1 MTLARLLRQPTIAPH
16 RLSASRDDDDSRP
29 RVLLSLSRPLS
40 TAFPPTSRLSLHI
53 TPPFISTP
61 LLNFGFRFPPPKLM
75 SANKELEIAALAAG
89 VPTRVPQLI
98 VHHAASQLRRLL
110 DSGVSPS
117 DSRIQALLQLVN
129 QARLIL
135 LPTSNDA
142 ANSTTDLVSSAV
154 HIDVST
160 ATMAAIMGLKN
171 AHTLRGAAVAEAT
184 AFQATHP
191 TFDLAARRKAPL
203 KLNLLPRLSRTATD
217 ALLKLITTDTELGLR
232 AHNDVHAKNSVM
244 AQKIQRM
251 KASTRHA
258 NLRRRRMSADAH
270 SSDIALR
277 ASQLHQLN
285 AANPSVFAMN
295 SSPGSSS
302 YQPIPTVPT
311 AMNRSFAPTVSFL
324 KPPTAPTST
333 IRVIPPMSQTLDV
346 QGYATFAPTECRP
359 PHPVQFSRYRKPAP
373 PPERAEKRVAN
384 DAIVSQKGVMNDTI
398 GTPEHVM
405 EAFLYP
411 PPSRIQQVQHENFDN
426 QTKIRSV
433 LTERERV
440 ILRLLRRRRAELA
453 AMPLGMTEQTRRN
466 AIIEAKQLS
475 LLEMQRVV
483 RNRVCTEMKK
493 MYSLAVQEDR
503 CVPPDHLSRLFR
515 RRDPPIYSYTNGYPR
530 ITPFDTVPEM
540 PPRHPETIAKDSI
553 RMAEFDKSRMESLK
567 TQRNK
572 ELQARLMVHYNDFK
586 NAVSEAKNARARVWK
601 NFERFLIEKRR
612 AEERRKKLERIER
625 LRLLR
630 SNDEQAYLKLLKNTK
645 NERLLQLVRQ
655 TDSYLMRIGAQVERE
670 RERAEGADGIGV
682 YNTFNE
688 ELRDK
693 DAVPIDA
700 MRRRRDLY
708 YTVTHSVQEEVRQ
721 PSIMVHGTLKAYQIE
736 GLKWMVSLYNNN
748 LNGILADEMG
758 LGKTIQTI
766 SLVTY
771 LVEKKKNP
779 GPFLIIVPLSTMG
792 NWVRELDLWAP
803 SLTKIM
809 YRGDKSTRK
818 NIQQTQMA
826 SGDYNIVLTTYE
838 FTVKDQNVLS
848 PIYWQYIIIDEGHR
862 MKNANC
868 KLAMTLGVKYKS
880 RNRLL
885 LTGTP
890 LQNNLTEL
898 WALLN
903 FLLPTIFASSDTFE
917 TWFKKPF
924 ETTALG
930 DSAELEEE
938 ETLLVINRLH
948 QVLRPFLL
956 RRLKTDV
963 ESQLPQKVEHVL
975 HCAMSSWQKVI
986 YRQVMNRIGLATG
999 RSNGVRAFNNLLMQ
1013 CKKVCNHPYLFYDF
1027 EAIANLP
1034 RDYLIRAS
1042 GKFHLLHHMLPKLRL
1057 HGHRTLIFS
1066 QMTAALDYLEY
1077 FLAAIDVRYLRLD
1090 GTTKADDRQNLLNK
1104 FNAKD
1109 SPYFCFLLSTRAGGL
1124 GLNLQTADTVIIFD
1138 SDWNPMMDLQAQD
1151 RAHRIGQTKVVRVF
1165 RLICPSTIEE
1175 KILEQANRK
1184 LQIDAQIIQ
1193 AGQFNNKST
1202 EMDRHQM
1209 LKDILRQ
1216 RNDEDSTGS
1225 VPTMEE
1231 LNRLFA
1237 QGDDEYDDFVKYD
1250 KESEGNGMYKHIF
1263 AEEEE
1268 LPDWV
1273 LQPEVDQKTA
1283 EEKEQDILMSHGRG
1297 RRKRKVMHDIDS
1309 LTEAEW
1315 LKVMEGEATVEEVF
1329 QKRKRRR
1336 ESRQSEGKK
1345 GESDDRLDS
1354 SEDNENEKS
1363 GSRPKGIQ
1371 HGKSSE
1377 SRSASVP
1384 LSPSSKEPNSSG
1396 RQRSPSILGNGLVS
1410 GSDNEEK
1417 QETES
1422 KNHEMDAGGTSIST
1436 VKKGR
1441 ARRSEARGPNDS
1453 ENGSEDKR
1461 NKTELGKKV
1470 VVTGSTKGVG
1480 YEVYVRLRVRPADD
1494 VSGQKQEESRRR
1506 PGSFARKRKR
1516 SQKVLEMANG
1526 GSSGFFERGKKR
1538 VKANSPA
1545 DIPHDAD
1552 SNEKSATKV
1561 TTVPSQGKKSKRRKS
1576 RELAEAEAGGAAK
1589 PDKGDNAHASRLSPG
1604 RQTSILREEKA
1615 PRKNRDIHS
1624 GSGTRNTS
1632 DEDELSTR
1640 NWNSDEQGV
1649 IATLNGSSQKDGWKA
1664 NGRVS
1669 SKHDEVKNLIS
1680 LKLRVRQPSTAL
1692 G

>member
-1 MTLARLLRQPTIAPH
+1 
-16 RLSASRDDDDSRP
+16 
-29 RVLLSLSRPLS
+29 
-40 TAFPPTSRLSLHI
+40 
-53 TPPFISTP
+53 
-61 LLNFGFRFPPPKLM
+61 M
-75 SANKELEIAALAAG
+75 SANKALEIAALAAG

-98 VHHAASQLRRLL
+98 VHQAASQLRRLL
-110 DSGVSPS
+110 DSGVPPTDPRVQS
-117 DSRIQALLQLVN
+117 LLQLVN

-142 ANSTTDLVSSAV
+142 ARTAPDLVSSAV

-160 ATMAAIMGLKN
+160 ATMAAIMGLNN
-171 AHTLRGAAVAEAT
+171 AHTLRGAAVAEAN
-184 AFQATHP
+184 AY
-191 TFDLAARRKAPL
+191 LAAKPASQPPGPQTPTL
-203 KLNLLPRLSRTATD
+203 KLSLKPKLARKATD
-217 ALLKLITTDTELGLR
+217 ALLQLITTDSELGER

-258 NLRRRRMSADAH
+258 NLRRRRMSADAQ
-270 SSDIALR
+270 SSDITLR
-277 ASQLHQLN
+277 ASNLHHPP
-285 AANPSVFAMN
+285 ASGYTSSHPPSLA
-295 SSPGSSS
+295 P
-302 YQPIPTVPT
+302 YHQIPTVPT
-311 AMNRSFAPTVSFL
+311 AVNRSFTPTVSFL
-324 KPPTAPTST
+324 KPPAGPS
-333 IRVIPPMSQTLDV
+333 IH
-346 QGYATFAPTECRP
+346 RP
-359 PHPVQFSRYRKPAP
+359 PSHPSTSIDLHSFDPLNPSYRRPLSTAQFSRYRKPIILKER
-373 PPERAEKRVAN
+373 PEKHIAN
-384 DAIVSQKGVMNDTI
+384 DAIVSQKGVMNDTMC
-398 GTPEHVM
+398 TPEHVM

-411 PPSRIQQVQHENFDN
+411 PASRIQQVQHENFDN

-453 AMPLGMTEQTRRN
+453 AMPLDMTEQTRRN

-493 MYSLAVQEDR
+493 MYSLAIQEDGF
-503 CVPPDHLSRLFR
+503 VPPDHLSRLFR
-515 RRDPPIYSYTNGYPR
+515 RRDPPIYSYTDGYPR

-553 RMAEFDKSRMESLK
+553 RMAEFDKSRMEALK
-567 TQRNK
+567 SQRKND
-572 ELQARLMVHYNDFK
+572 LQAKLLVHYNNFK
-586 NAVSEAKNARARVWK
+586 NAVSEGKSARARIWK
-601 NFERFLIEKRR
+601 NFERYLIEKKR
-612 AEERRKKLERIER
+612 AEERRRKLERIER

-670 RERAEGADGIGV
+670 REKVEESMGM

-688 ELRDK
+688 ELRENDT
-693 DAVPIDA
+693 VPIDA

-721 PSIMVHGTLKAYQIE
+721 PSIMVHGTLKAYQLE

-771 LVEKKKNP
+771 LVEMKKNH

-803 SLTKIM
+803 SLNKIV

-826 SGDYNIVLTTYE
+826 NGDYNVVLTTYE
-838 FTVKDQNVLS
+838 FTVKDQHVLS
-848 PIYWQYIIIDEGHR
+848 PIYWQYIVIDEGHR

-903 FLLPTIFASSDTFE
+903 FLLPTIFASADTFE

-924 ETTALG
+924 ETALG

-999 RSNGVRAFNNLLMQ
+999 KSNGVRAFNNLLMQ
-1013 CKKVCNHPYLFYDF
+1013 CKKVCNHPYLFYDY
-1027 EAIANLP
+1027 ESIASLP
-1034 RDYLIRAS
+1034 QDYLVRAS

-1077 FLAAIDVRYLRLD
+1077 FLGVIGVHYLRLD
-1090 GTTKADDRQNLLNK
+1090 GTTKADDRQALLNK

-1184 LQIDAQIIQ
+1184 LQVDAQIIQ

-1209 LKDILRQ
+1209 LKGILRQ
-1216 RNDEDSTGS
+1216 RNEDDGTASI
-1225 VPTMEE
+1225 PTMEE

-1237 QGDDEYDDFVKYD
+1237 QDDDEYDEFVKYD
-1250 KESEGNGMYKHIF
+1250 QDIASNGYFKPIF
-1263 AEEEE
+1263 AEERE

-1273 LQPEVDQKTA
+1273 LQPEIDQKTA
-1283 EEKEQDILMSHGRG
+1283 EEKEQEILLSHGRG

-1315 LKVMEGEATVEEVF
+1315 LKVMEGEATMEEVF
-1329 QKRKRRR
+1329 RKRKKRR
-1336 ESRQSEGKK
+1336 ESRQSESKK
-1345 GESDDRLDS
+1345 
-1354 SEDNENEKS
+1354 
-1363 GSRPKGIQ
+1363 
-1371 HGKSSE
+1371 SE
-1377 SRSASVP
+1377 SEEGKNSYENGTDNQKPGTRKRIKPTNSSDSRLGSVP
-1384 LSPSSKEPNSSG
+1384 CSSTSKDTNSEKPNGSYPGSTNGPNSSFDLRNEG
-1396 RQRSPSILGNGLVS
+1396 QNKSAEYELGVE
-1410 GSDNEEK
+1410 GSVGAIEQTIGNRI
-1417 QETES
+1417 TES
-1422 KNHEMDAGGTSIST
+1422 DGEQLLADKKSKMKHET
-1436 VKKGR
+1436 VV
-1441 ARRSEARGPNDS
+1441 P
-1453 ENGSEDKR
+1453 
-1461 NKTELGKKV
+1461 
-1470 VVTGSTKGVG
+1470 
-1480 YEVYVRLRVRPADD
+1480 VYVKLRIRTPCSDTNMRPDED
-1494 VSGQKQEESRRR
+1494 NNRRQ
-1506 PGSFARKRKR
+1506 GSSTRKRRR
-1516 SQKVLEMANG
+1516 SQKVIEMANG
-1526 GSSGFFERGKKR
+1526 TEAELYKRHKKKQKTSSLADSRSSVDVIEGKGYSKQSSPANLPGRVRKVRVYNSGSSSDNERSELMKEATPEVMGKAPHSSGYRQSVFSTKTAGR
-1538 VKANSPA
+1538 SDLKNS
-1545 DIPHDAD
+1545 
-1552 SNEKSATKV
+1552 
-1561 TTVPSQGKKSKRRKS
+1561 SQGKGARQWEESEGSTKRGKPLENSGGWKRS
-1576 RELAEAEAGGAAK
+1576 RNTREIPNGK
-1589 PDKGDNAHASRLSPG
+1589 FPG
-1604 RQTSILREEKA
+1604 RQRGNGKQSILLRLRIR
-1615 PRKNRDIHS
+1615 PP
-1624 GSGTRNTS
+1624 
-1632 DEDELSTR
+1632 
-1640 NWNSDEQGV
+1640 
-1649 IATLNGSSQKDGWKA
+1649 SSIE
-1664 NGRVS
+1664 
-1669 SKHDEVKNLIS
+1669 H
-1680 LKLRVRQPSTAL
+1680 
-1692 G
+1692 

>member
-1 MTLARLLRQPTIAPH
+1 
-16 RLSASRDDDDSRP
+16 
-29 RVLLSLSRPLS
+29 
-40 TAFPPTSRLSLHI
+40 
-53 TPPFISTP
+53 
-61 LLNFGFRFPPPKLM
+61 
-75 SANKELEIAALAAG
+75 
-89 VPTRVPQLI
+89 
-98 VHHAASQLRRLL
+98 
-110 DSGVSPS
+110 
-117 DSRIQALLQLVN
+117 
-129 QARLIL
+129 
-135 LPTSNDA
+135 
-142 ANSTTDLVSSAV
+142 
-154 HIDVST
+154 
-160 ATMAAIMGLKN
+160 MAAIMGLKN
-171 AHTLRGAAVAEAT
+171 AHTLRGAALAEAN
-184 AFQATHP
+184 AFQATHRN
-191 TFDLAARRKAPL
+191 FDSASSPHAPL
-203 KLNLLPRLSRTATD
+203 KLHLLPRLSRTATD
-217 ALLKLITTDTELGLR
+217 ALLKLITTDTELGMR

-244 AQKIQRM
+244 AQKILRM

-258 NLRRRRMSADAH
+258 NLRRRRMSADAQ
-270 SSDIALR
+270 SADIALR
-277 ASQLHQLN
+277 APHVHPLQPSS
-285 AANPSVFAMN
+285 PSVFALN
-295 SSPGSSS
+295 PPPTANTFH
-302 YQPIPTVPT
+302 PIPAVPT
-311 AMNRSFAPTVSFL
+311 SVNRSFTPTVSFM
-324 KPPTAPTST
+324 KPPTVPST
-333 IRVIPPMSQTLDV
+333 IRVVPQMSQTLDV
-346 QGYATFAPTECRP
+346 HSLASFAPPDRRAIP
-359 PHPVQFSRYRKPAP
+359 SAQFSRYRKPAIL
-373 PPERAEKRVAN
+373 PERIEKHVAN

-398 GTPEHVM
+398 GTPDHVM

-411 PPSRIQQVQHENFDN
+411 TPSRIQQMQHENFDN
-426 QTKIRSV
+426 QTKVRSV

-483 RNRVCTEMKK
+483 RSRVCTEMKK

-540 PPRHPETIAKDSI
+540 PPRHPQTIAKDSV

-567 TQRNK
+567 IQRNK
-572 ELQARLMVHYNDFK
+572 ELQARLMLHYSDFK
-586 NAVSEAKNARARVWK
+586 NAVSEAKNARARLWK

-612 AEERRKKLERIER
+612 VEERRKKLERIER

-670 RERAEGADGIGV
+670 RERFEGADGIGV

-766 SLVTY
+766 SLITY
-771 LVEKKKNP
+771 LVEKKKNS
-779 GPFLIIVPLSTMG
+779 GPYLIIVPLSTMG

-803 SLTKIM
+803 SLTKIV

-826 SGDYNIVLTTYE
+826 SGDYNVVLTTYE

-999 RSNGVRAFNNLLMQ
+999 KSNGVKAFNNLLMQ

-1027 EAIANLP
+1027 EAISSLP
-1034 RDYLIRAS
+1034 QDYLIRAS

-1077 FLAAIDVRYLRLD
+1077 FLGVIGVKYLRLD
-1090 GTTKADDRQNLLNK
+1090 GTTKADDRQSLLNT

-1216 RNDEDSTGS
+1216 RNEEDSTGS

-1237 QGDDEYDDFVKYD
+1237 QNDNEYNDFLKYD
-1250 KESEGNGMYKHIF
+1250 KETSENGLYKRIF
-1263 AEEEE
+1263 AEEQE

-1273 LQPEVDQKTA
+1273 LQPEVNQKTA
-1283 EEKEQDILMSHGRG
+1283 EEREQDILMSHGRG

-1315 LKVMEGEATVEEVF
+1315 LKVMEGDATVEEVF

-1336 ESRQSEGKK
+1336 QNRQSESNKYD
-1345 GESDDRLDS
+1345 SDDRLDFV
-1354 SEDNENEKS
+1354 EENEDYKS
-1363 GSRPKGIQ
+1363 AVGSKRSR
-1371 HGKSSE
+1371 HMKSSD
-1377 SRSASVP
+1377 SRSVSVP
-1384 LSPSSKEPNSSG
+1384 MSSSSKEANSFVH
-1396 RQRSPSILGNGLVS
+1396 QTSPSEVGNGRASSSNDDL
-1410 GSDNEEK
+1410 
-1417 QETES
+1417 
-1422 KNHEMDAGGTSIST
+1422 KNDRKIREQD
-1436 VKKGR
+1436 
-1441 ARRSEARGPNDS
+1441 
-1453 ENGSEDKR
+1453 
-1461 NKTELGKKV
+1461 
-1470 VVTGSTKGVG
+1470 TGSTTTSTAKKNRLRRPEVRRSRVDGGFAKQVKS
-1480 YEVYVRLRVRPADD
+1480 ELEESIHQDDRVRCKVYVRLRIRSADERAA
-1494 VSGQKQEESRRR
+1494 QKPEESKRR
-1506 PGSFARKRKR
+1506 PGSFTRKRKR

-1526 GSSGFFERGKKR
+1526 RSSTFFERGKKR
-1538 VKANSPA
+1538 MKAGILN
-1545 DIPHDAD
+1545 DTLQVMGLK
-1552 SNEKSATKV
+1552 EKSTARLV
-1561 TTVPSQGKKSKRRKS
+1561 VPSNQVKKSKRRRTGEGVEPS
-1576 RELAEAEAGGAAK
+1576 EVE
-1589 PDKGDNAHASRLSPG
+1589 GDQLSKASHM
-1604 RQTSILREEKA
+1604 
-1615 PRKNRDIHS
+1615 N
-1624 GSGTRNTS
+1624 
-1632 DEDELSTR
+1632 
-1640 NWNSDEQGV
+1640 NSDLGENSALRKQINV
-1649 IATLNGSSQKDGWKA
+1649 PRDRRSVRKQNDSDLGSNDQCSSDDDEPLAKTWHSQKKMKTGKMNCSQKDVWKP
-1664 NGRVS
+1664 NGKLLAKRESV
-1669 SKHDEVKNLIS
+1669 ENIS
-1680 LKLRVRQPSTAL
+1680 LKLRVKRPNTAM

>member
-1 MTLARLLRQPTIAPH
+1 
-16 RLSASRDDDDSRP
+16 
-29 RVLLSLSRPLS
+29 
-40 TAFPPTSRLSLHI
+40 
-53 TPPFISTP
+53 
-61 LLNFGFRFPPPKLM
+61 M
-75 SANKELEIAALAAG
+75 SANKALEIAALAAG
-89 VPTRVPQLI
+89 VPTKIPQLI
-98 VHHAASQLRRLL
+98 VHQAASQLRRLL
-110 DSGVSPS
+110 DSGVPPTDPRVQS
-117 DSRIQALLQLVN
+117 LLQLVN
-129 QARLIL
+129 QARLNL

-142 ANSTTDLVSSAV
+142 ARSANDLVSSAV

-160 ATMAAIMGLKN
+160 ATMAAIMGLNN
-171 AHTLRGAAVAEAT
+171 AHNLRGAAVAEAN
-184 AFQATHP
+184 AY
-191 TFDLAARRKAPL
+191 LAANAASKPPDSQKQTL
-203 KLNLLPRLSRTATD
+203 KLSLKPKLARKATD
-217 ALLKLITTDTELGLR
+217 ALLHLITTDSELGER
-232 AHNDVHAKNSVM
+232 AHNDVHAKNSAM

-258 NLRRRRMSADAH
+258 NLRRRRISADAQ

-277 ASQLHQLN
+277 TSSMQHPPATGYATSHPPSLAPYHQ
-285 AANPSVFAMN
+285 
-295 SSPGSSS
+295 
-302 YQPIPTVPT
+302 IPTVPT
-311 AMNRSFAPTVSFL
+311 AVNRSFTPSVSFL
-324 KPPTAPTST
+324 KPPAGPS
-333 IRVIPPMSQTLDV
+333 IH
-346 QGYATFAPTECRP
+346 RP
-359 PHPVQFSRYRKPAP
+359 PSNPSNSLELHSFDPANPPYRRPLSTSQFSRYRKPIVIKER
-373 PPERAEKRVAN
+373 PEKHVAN
-384 DAIVSQKGVMNDTI
+384 DAIVSQKGVMNDTMC
-398 GTPEHVM
+398 TPEHVM

-411 PPSRIQQVQHENFDN
+411 PASRIQQVQHENFDN

-453 AMPLGMTEQTRRN
+453 AMPLDMTEQTRRN

-493 MYSLAVQEDR
+493 MHSLAIQEDGF
-503 CVPPDHLSRLFR
+503 VPPDHLSRLFR
-515 RRDPPIYSYTNGYPR
+515 RRDPPIYSYTDGYPR

-540 PPRHPETIAKDSI
+540 PARHPETIAKDSI
-553 RMAEFDKSRMESLK
+553 RMAEFDESRMEALK
-567 TQRNK
+567 SQRK
-572 ELQARLMVHYNDFK
+572 RDLQAKLLVHYNNFK
-586 NAVSEAKNARARVWK
+586 NAVSEVKSARARIWK
-601 NFERFLIEKRR
+601 SFERYLIEKKR
-612 AEERRKKLERIER
+612 AEERRRKLEQIER

-630 SNDEQAYLKLLKNTK
+630 SNDEQAYLNLLKNTK

-670 RERAEGADGIGV
+670 REGV
-682 YNTFNE
+682 DDSMGMYNTFNE
-688 ELRDK
+688 ELQEK

-721 PSIMVHGTLKAYQIE
+721 PSIMVHGTLKAYQVE

-771 LVEKKKNP
+771 LVEMKKNH

-803 SLTKIM
+803 SLSKVV

-826 SGDYNIVLTTYE
+826 SGDYNVVLTTYE

-868 KLAMTLGVKYKS
+868 KLAMTLGVRYKS

-903 FLLPTIFASSDTFE
+903 FLLPTIFASADTFE

-986 YRQVMNRIGLATG
+986 YRQIMNRIGLATG
-999 RSNGVRAFNNLLMQ
+999 KSNGVRAFNNLLMQ
-1013 CKKVCNHPYLFYDF
+1013 CKKVCNHPYLFYDY
-1027 EAIANLP
+1027 ESIASLP
-1034 RDYLIRAS
+1034 QDFLIRAS

-1077 FLAAIDVRYLRLD
+1077 FLSVIGIHYLRLD
-1090 GTTKADDRQNLLNK
+1090 GTTKADDRQALLNK

-1216 RNDEDSTGS
+1216 RNDDDGTASI
-1225 VPTMEE
+1225 PTMEE

-1237 QGDDEYDDFVKYD
+1237 QDDDEYDEFVRYD
-1250 KESEGNGMYKHIF
+1250 QEIASNDYFKPIF
-1263 AEEEE
+1263 AQENE
-1268 LPDWV
+1268 LPEWV
-1273 LQPEVDQKTA
+1273 LQPEINQKTA
-1283 EEKEQDILMSHGRG
+1283 EEKEQEILLSHGRG
-1297 RRKRKVMHDIDS
+1297 RRKRKAMHDIDS

-1315 LKVMEGEATVEEVF
+1315 LKVMEGETTVEEVF
-1329 QKRKRRR
+1329 QKRKKRR
-1336 ESRQSEGKK
+1336 ESRQSESKK
-1345 GESDDRLDS
+1345 
-1354 SEDNENEKS
+1354 
-1363 GSRPKGIQ
+1363 
-1371 HGKSSE
+1371 SE
-1377 SRSASVP
+1377 SEEGRISYENGANDEKPATRKAVKSANSSDSRFGSIPYSSTSKDTNSEKPNGSYPGSTCGPSASFD
-1384 LSPSSKEPNSSG
+1384 LNDE
-1396 RQRSPSILGNGLVS
+1396 RQKKSAEHGLRVK
-1410 GSDNEEK
+1410 GSVDVIDQAIANRTIE
-1417 QETES
+1417 
-1422 KNHEMDAGGTSIST
+1422 
-1436 VKKGR
+1436 
-1441 ARRSEARGPNDS
+1441 
-1453 ENGSEDKR
+1453 EDKER
-1461 NKTELGKKV
+1461 LLADKIPNMKEETV
-1470 VVTGSTKGVG
+1470 VP
-1480 YEVYVRLRVRPADD
+1480 VYVKLRVRAPDTD
-1494 VSGQKQEESRRR
+1494 TGMRPEEEKNRRQ
-1506 PGSFARKRKR
+1506 GSSTRKRRR
-1516 SQKVLEMANG
+1516 SQKVIEMANG
-1526 GSSGFFERGKKR
+1526 TEADLYKRHKKKQKFSSLPDSRSSVDVIEKKGYSKQSSPTTLPGKVGKGKAYDLDSASDNERSKLVNDATSQVMGKVLESSGYSRR
-1538 VKANSPA
+1538 V
-1545 DIPHDAD
+1545 
-1552 SNEKSATKV
+1552 V
-1561 TTVPSQGKKSKRRKS
+1561 TPGVTGRSDLKNNTQGKGARPREEIEGSTKSGNPLKGSEEWEGSQNTRKIPN
-1576 RELAEAEAGGAAK
+1576 GK
-1589 PDKGDNAHASRLSPG
+1589 IPG
-1604 RQTSILREEKA
+1604 RQVGNVGESIL
-1615 PRKNRDIHS
+1615 
-1624 GSGTRNTS
+1624 
-1632 DEDELSTR
+1632 
-1640 NWNSDEQGV
+1640 
-1649 IATLNGSSQKDGWKA
+1649 
-1664 NGRVS
+1664 
-1669 SKHDEVKNLIS
+1669 
-1680 LKLRVRQPSTAL
+1680 LKLRIRLPS
-1692 G
+1692 GVEH